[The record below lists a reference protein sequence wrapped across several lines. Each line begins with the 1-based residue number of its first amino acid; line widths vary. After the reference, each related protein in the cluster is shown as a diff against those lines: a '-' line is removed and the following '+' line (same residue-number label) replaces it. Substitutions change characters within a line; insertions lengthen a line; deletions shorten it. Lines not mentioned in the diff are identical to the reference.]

1 MSITIGYL
9 QQYIKNKDY
18 RPELK
23 AQYFMR
29 LIEEVGELSEAMRK
43 NLRPLNE
50 GEVKETID
58 EEVWDIIY
66 YALAIANCYDINLE
80 KVIPIKEKINNER
93 HGNHITFETGK

>member
-9 QQYIKNKDY
+9 QKYIKNKDY

-23 AQYFMR
+23 TQYFMR